1 MQLKDVKRLNLLLK
15 NCSKL
20 VITLISTVAWNI
32 LRSLQNVLSGF
43 VEFVQGAISSKRL
56 IILYDRMNCQL
67 SEEVSHLKEQLR
79 IEQDRND
86 ELQIKLDT
94 SLGLVK
100 QEAEVSI
107 QIQNYKPIGGY
118 ESRASKLRK
127 LSLATRPK
135 EESDN

>member
-1 MQLKDVKRLNLLLK
+1 
-15 NCSKL
+15 
-20 VITLISTVAWNI
+20 
-32 LRSLQNVLSGF
+32 
-43 VEFVQGAISSKRL
+43 
-56 IILYDRMNCQL
+56 MNCQL